1 MTKEETTKI
10 LAVLKGIGVKFEG
23 DTQVIIEIW
32 ADCFKEDN
40 YLEVNKAVKK
50 LMIQEKQ
57 LFQNGLIAKIKE
69 LLIPENLFLDSASAW
84 NQVRQ
89 LMDNGYIRDKQ
100 KIKKSF
106 SKLDL
111 IIQKVIGSA
120 TILEEWEYD
129 VEPEILNTVI
139 KSNFIREYNNLC
151 RIYKDDLKN
160 GGKMLEYLQPLK
172 LTDENKENI
181 KKLESVT
188 KELVKDDKSF

>member
-1 MTKEETTKI
+1 MTKVETAKI
-10 LAVLKGIGVKFEG
+10 IAVLKVAG
-23 DTQVIIEIW
+23 
-32 ADCFKEDN
+32 ADFKATDEMVVYLWHDIFKEDK
-40 YLEVNKAVKK
+40 YDDVNSAIKK
-50 LMIQEKQ
+50 LFNQEKQ
-57 LFQNGLIAKIKE
+57 LFVNGLIAKIKE